1 MGITAGLAVNKM
13 SGSCLQQVLF
23 TFTFLNSIFLSLLHP
38 CLSAQ
43 KTASS
48 LVFATVMDSVF
59 WGPKKV
65 SHLITVKEIN
75 IGAVEMSAH
84 YLKLKKLHTADV
96 SSGQV

>member
-1 MGITAGLAVNKM
+1 M
-13 SGSCLQQVLF
+13 
-23 TFTFLNSIFLSLLHP
+23 
-38 CLSAQ
+38 
-43 KTASS
+43 TASS

-65 SHLITVKEIN
+65 SHLIIVKEIN

-84 YLKLKKLHTADV
+84 YLKLKKLHPADV